1 MEVEDV
7 VGTVVEELEVVVL
20 DVVGTEVVVGV
31 EEVEVEEVDE
41 LLVVVVVL
49 FVCSLLVVLV
59 VDGAGEELD
68 SVG

>member
-7 VGTVVEELEVVVL
+7 VGTVVEELDVVVL

-31 EEVEVEEVDE
+31 DEVEVEEVDD
-41 LLVVVVVL
+41 LLVVLV
-49 FVCSLLVVLV
+49 VCSLLVVLV
-59 VDGAGEELD
+59 VDGADEELA

>member
-7 VGTVVEELEVVVL
+7 VGTVVEDLDVVVL

-31 EEVEVEEVDE
+31 DEVEVEEVDE
-41 LLVVVVVL
+41 LLVVLV
-49 FVCSLLVVLV
+49 VCSLLVVVLV
-59 VDGAGEELD
+59 VDGASEELA

>member
-7 VGTVVEELEVVVL
+7 VGTVVEDLDVVVL

-31 EEVEVEEVDE
+31 DEVEVEEVDE
-41 LLVVVVVL
+41 LLVVLV
-49 FVCSLLVVLV
+49 VCSLLVVLV
-59 VDGAGEELD
+59 VDGADEELA

>member
-41 LLVVVVVL
+41 LLVVLVVL

-59 VDGAGEELD
+59 VDGAGEELA